1 MDLTPRGRGH
11 VTVEREQKAEGD
23 DEPTTGLTDADRVV
37 RTTAF
42 REILATGRPWDPASA
57 LDLDIDPASVRA
69 AIHHLVE
76 VGRARTDQRGRVTAA
91 AGLSTH
97 PTEHH
102 ILIGFDPRW
111 TNCAYDALGILGA
124 LGADGVIATRSP
136 SSGAEIHVLFEG
148 GRPVGSD
155 AVLFLADQSCCSR
168 PNEDWCPNVNLF
180 EDRSSAERWG
190 AEHDVAGRV
199 VTLDEGTDLGAAEWR
214 PLIEGREGMT

>member
-1 MDLTPRGRGH
+1 M
-11 VTVEREQKAEGD
+11 TVEREHSPQAEGR
-23 DEPTTGLTDADRVV
+23 DELTTGLTDADRGV
-37 RTTAF
+37 RTAAF

-57 LDLDIDPASVRA
+57 PDLGIDPASVRL

-76 VGRARTDQRGRVTAA
+76 VGRARIDEQGRVTAA
-91 AGLSTH
+91 AGLNTD

-124 LGADGVIATRSP
+124 LGADGVLATRSP
-136 SSGAEIHVLFEG
+136 SSGAEIHVLFQG

-155 AVLFLADQSCCSR
+155 AVLFLADQSCCRR

-180 EDRSSAERWG
+180 EGRSSAERSG
-190 AEHDVAGRV
+190 AEHGVAGRV
-199 VTLDEGTDLGAAEWR
+199 VTLEEGTDLGAAEWR
-214 PLIEGREGMT
+214 PLIEDGKG